1 MSAPLSFFC
10 RAAGLCVLIAHG
22 SPAAEVTLH
31 VNTTNGAPAENAVI
45 VFDTLDAASSASHDT
60 ATIDQIDKQFIP
72 LVTVIRTGTG
82 VTFPNRDQIRH
93 QVYSFSAAKT
103 FTLKLYAGSPKTA
116 VVFDKPGL
124 VVLGCNI
131 HDKMLAFVAVVDSP
145 YFVKI
150 PASGAATLNLPPG
163 HYGLRVW
170 HPQLGKPVATQTVDM
185 QNAPFSL
192 SLDLD
197 LHGNDPVAAWH

>member
-1 MSAPLSFFC
+1 MTGSISSVA
-10 RAAGLCVLIAHG
+10 RAAALCVLMAQG
-22 SPAAEVTLH
+22 SVAGEVTLH
-31 VNTTNGAPAENAVI
+31 VMTTNGAPAENAVI
-45 VFDTLDAASSASHDT
+45 VFDPPDATTSPSRDT
-60 ATIDQIDKQFIP
+60 ATIDQIDKQFVP
-72 LVTVIRTGTG
+72 LVTVIRTGTA

-93 QVYSFSAAKT
+93 QVYSFSPAKT

-131 HDKMLAFVAVVDSP
+131 HDKMLAFVAVVNSP

-150 PASGAATLNLPPG
+150 PASGTATLNLPPG

-170 HPQLGKPVATQTVDM
+170 HPQLGKPAATTAVDI

-192 SLDLD
+192 ALDLD
-197 LHGNDPVAAWH
+197 LRGNDAVAAWH

>member
-1 MSAPLSFFC
+1 MSLPSSFA
-10 RAAGLCVLIAHG
+10 RAAGLCFLIAQG
-22 SPAAEVTLH
+22 SLAAEVT
-31 VNTTNGAPAENAVI
+31 VSARTASGAPAENAVI
-45 VFDTLDAASSASHDT
+45 VFDAADATSSTSRDT
-60 ATIDQIDKQFIP
+60 ATIDQIDKQFVP
-72 LVTVIRTGTG
+72 LVTVIRTGTA

-116 VVFDKPGL
+116 VLFDKPGL

-145 YFVKI
+145 YFVKV
-150 PASGAATLNLPPG
+150 PASGTATLNLPPG

-170 HPQLGKPVATQTVDM
+170 HPQLAKPVATQAVDI

-192 SLDLD
+192 LLDLD
-197 LHGNDPVAAWH
+197 LRGNDAVAAWH